1 MAWAQT
7 SSVQNVE
14 RLFHFT
20 DTPAQALPDVSK
32 VLRTIAGVRASID
45 ADARTITVNAPAD
58 QSAVAEWLVHELDQP
73 RGRVPVPAIHEYGGV
88 SPKVLWVPPDET
100 VMKLFYPA
108 HADTPLA
115 LIEMITAIRVLADVP
130 LLEPYNEKR
139 IVALAGPADA
149 MVVATWVFHDLD
161 QPPAREL
168 TISAYKAPIRV
179 REGEDQVVRVFHLA
193 HVRAKNLGE
202 LVASIRNKVGASS
215 VFAIHAPAAIILRG
229 PAAEAAQAENM
240 VKEGDQP
247 GPAAKQLEAR

>member
-1 MAWAQT
+1 MHISRTAMSENCSTLSMKFLPILVCAMAWAQT

-73 RGRVPVPAIHEYGGV
+73 LGRVPVPAIHEYGGV

-100 VMKLFYPA
+100 VMKLYYPA

-115 LIEMITAIRVLADVP
+115 LPPPPLALRVLADVP

-168 TISAYKAPIRV
+168 TIRDRK
-179 REGEDQVVRVFHLA
+179 
-193 HVRAKNLGE
+193 
-202 LVASIRNKVGASS
+202 
-215 VFAIHAPAAIILRG
+215 
-229 PAAEAAQAENM
+229 
-240 VKEGDQP
+240 
-247 GPAAKQLEAR
+247 